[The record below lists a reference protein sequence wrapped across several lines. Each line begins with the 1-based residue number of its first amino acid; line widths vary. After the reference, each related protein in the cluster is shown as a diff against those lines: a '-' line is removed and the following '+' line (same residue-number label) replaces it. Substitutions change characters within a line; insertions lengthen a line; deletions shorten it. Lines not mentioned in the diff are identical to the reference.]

1 MSRDGQKQLHVW
13 VPERLKH
20 RLENLRDAT
29 GSNFTEIV
37 TEALRIHFDKLEKN
51 LDFEWTGENRLNLV
65 RLEDKLD
72 ELRELVDDIGREAD
86 QVEPD
91 AGGRAEAEL
100 ETSETSSADSAER
113 DVDEKAARSKRIV
126 RRKNR

>member
-13 VPERLKH
+13 VPEGLKN

-29 GSNFTEIV
+29 GSNFTELV

-72 ELRELVDDIGREAD
+72 ELRELVEDIDREPD

-91 AGGRAEAEL
+91 GRGRVEPAPTED
-100 ETSETSSADSAER
+100 TSTDSAER
-113 DVDEKAARSKRIV
+113 DDDRNARSKRIF

>member
-13 VPERLKH
+13 VPETLKK
-20 RLENLRDAT
+20 RLENLRDST
-29 GSNFTEIV
+29 GSNFTELV

-51 LDFEWTGENRLNLV
+51 LEFQWTGENRLNLV

-72 ELRELVDDIGREAD
+72 ELAELVDGIDREAD
-86 QVEPD
+86 QVASD
-91 AGGRAEAEL
+91 AGGRVEPEPTEDTSAE
-100 ETSETSSADSAER
+100 SAER
-113 DVDEKAARSKRIV
+113 DDKKTARSKRIV

>member
-13 VPERLKH
+13 VSERLKN
-20 RLENLRDAT
+20 RLENVRDAT

-65 RLEDKLD
+65 RLEAKLD

-91 AGGRAEAEL
+91 AGGRVEL

-113 DVDEKAARSKRIV
+113 DVDEEVARSKRIV